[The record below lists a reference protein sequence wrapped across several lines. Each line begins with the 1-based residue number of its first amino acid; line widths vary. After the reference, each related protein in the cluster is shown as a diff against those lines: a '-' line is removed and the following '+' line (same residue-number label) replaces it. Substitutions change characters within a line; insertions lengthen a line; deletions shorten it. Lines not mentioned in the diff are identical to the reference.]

1 MVHYPEIGDSQLSEG
16 SEEAE
21 EEEGMEEEDEEDEDC
36 EGEDEDDE
44 GEDEDELKKK
54 KGGDSQTKKVAM
66 CAGIGSFCDPPEA
79 QGLAHFLEH
88 MLFMGSTEFA
98 DEKEYDSYLSKHG
111 GCLNAYTEVE
121 HTCYHFEVKREFL
134 KGALTRFSQFFV
146 SPLVKIEAMER
157 ELQAVDSGACYSC
170 LSLLISVFP
179 FKKCP
184 SFAKQ

>member
-54 KGGDSQTKKVAM
+54 KGGDSQTKKNTCSLWGVQNLQM
-66 CAGIGSFCDPPEA
+66 RR
-79 QGLAHFLEH
+79 
-88 MLFMGSTEFA
+88 
-98 DEKEYDSYLSKHG
+98 SYLSKHG

-157 ELQAVDSGACYSC
+157 ELQAVDSEFNQVLQNNFNAIQPH
-170 LSLLISVFP
+170 LVTHLIDSHGGIKRALVMP
-179 FKKCP
+179 WKKGSTCRN
-184 SFAKQ
+184 KY